1 MIYFRENL
9 SQEEGTENQTFGT
22 KWVSLLLVGILL
34 FSFLL
39 KLPRLGHPELSAA
52 DEGCHAVVAK
62 NLLRHPLKP
71 TLIDVPYLFYNER
84 AWSGNHVW
92 LHKPTLPLWQIA
104 CSYFILGV
112 NTFALRFPSAL
123 LCTFAAWLTYLI
135 GIELLNRWAAFMA
148 ASIQAFS
155 GFIVQVVHGYIFSDA
170 IDISLLFYCE
180 LGIYGVI
187 RAVKT
192 GKWRFVLL
200 AGIGQGLAF
209 LSKTYPAFI
218 VTGVALTGWLAP
230 YLALAKKE
238 DCHLRWQH
246 ILGLLGVTLL
256 IAGPWTAFTAIQ
268 YPTEFKISTLVTFSH
283 FTEDLQG
290 WGAPWHKLLWDYSWQ
305 MYGGFYV
312 LIVFA
317 VILSAKRT
325 FGAGIARVL
334 RLKGSTDITEPDFG
348 LLLLYGWGFGVLIPF
363 LLATTK
369 TPTATLIGMPAF
381 LLILGNFIVRT
392 TRKKSG
398 SRFSHRALRIVWIG
412 VLILLFT
419 HEVFN
424 AWWMTRPDTFYQLQ
438 AKQNKPRTFSE
449 VANFV
454 QSQLPDHAV
463 LLTEVH
469 KDYQY
474 ADHLRLMFRTSRTVH
489 PYHGQAV
496 LPEFCTQIQ
505 RHGGIPYIVTF
516 RELNLPVIFKSDT
529 DGVAIY
535 STLPYMRSKTDETSE
550 DSQDRNNPS
559 Q

>member
-1 MIYFRENL
+1 ML
-9 SQEEGTENQTFGT
+9 SRISFWKEGSGNKTLPK
-22 KWVSLLLVGILL
+22 KWVSLLLAGVLL
-34 FSFLL
+34 FSLLL
-39 KLPRLGHPELSAA
+39 KLPRLGHPELSAV

-62 NLLRHPLKP
+62 NLLKHPLKP
-71 TLIDVPYLFYNER
+71 TLIDVPYLFYSER
-84 AWSGNHVW
+84 SWSGNHVW

-104 CSYFILGV
+104 CSYSILGV

-135 GIELLNRWAAFMA
+135 GIELSNRRAAFIA
-148 ASIQAFS
+148 ASIQGFS

-192 GKWRFVLL
+192 GQWRFVLL

-218 VTGVALTGWLAP
+218 VTGVALVGWLAP
-230 YLALAKKE
+230 YFTLAKKE
-238 DCHLRWQH
+238 ECHLRWQH
-246 ILGLLGVTLL
+246 VLGLLGVTALV
-256 IAGPWTAFTAIQ
+256 AGPWTLFTAIQ
-268 YPTEFKISTLVTFSH
+268 YPIEFKIANRVTFSH

-290 WGAPWHKLLWDYSWQ
+290 WGAPWHKLLWNYSWQ
-305 MYGGFYV
+305 MYGGFY
-312 LIVFA
+312 LPIVFA
-317 VILSAKRT
+317 LFLSAKRS
-325 FGAGIARVL
+325 FKAGITSTL
-334 RLKGSTDITEPDFG
+334 RLKQQKGFIEQDLG

-398 SRFSHRALRIVWIG
+398 DRFPKRALRKVWIG
-412 VLILLFT
+412 VLILLFI

-424 AWWMTRPDTFYQLQ
+424 AWWMTRPDIFYQLQ
-438 AKQNKPRTFSE
+438 EKQNKPRTFSE

-454 QSQLPDHAV
+454 QSQLPSSSV

-469 KDYQY
+469 RDYQY
-474 ADHLRLMFRTSRTVH
+474 ADHLRLMFLTSRTVH
-489 PYHGQAV
+489 PYHKHAV
-496 LPEFCTQIQ
+496 LPEFSKQIHK
-505 RHGGIPYIVTF
+505 HGGIPYIVTF
-516 RELNLPVIFKSDT
+516 QKLNLPVIFKSDT
-529 DGVAIY
+529 DGVTIY
-535 STLPYMRSKTDETSE
+535 STSPHRSSKTDKPSKAL
-550 DSQDRNNPS
+550 QNRNNSS

>member
-1 MIYFRENL
+1 ML
-9 SQEEGTENQTFGT
+9 SRISFFEEGAENKTLPK
-22 KWVSLLLVGILL
+22 KWVSLLLAGILL

-62 NLLRHPLKP
+62 NLLKHPLKP
-71 TLIDVPYLFYNER
+71 TLIEVPYLFYNEHT
-84 AWSGNHVW
+84 WSGNHVW

-104 CSYFILGV
+104 CAYSILGV

-135 GIELLNRWAAFMA
+135 GIELSNRWAAFIA

-192 GKWRFVLL
+192 GQWRFVLL
-200 AGIGQGLAF
+200 VGIGQGLAF

-218 VTGVALTGWLAP
+218 VTGVALVAWLAP
-230 YLALAKKE
+230 YLALAKME
-238 DCHLRWQH
+238 DCHLRWRH

-256 IAGPWTAFTAIQ
+256 VAGPWTLFTAIQ
-268 YPTEFKISTLVTFSH
+268 YPIEFKISTLVTFSH

-290 WGAPWHKLLWDYSWQ
+290 WGAPWHKLLWNYNWQ

-312 LIVFA
+312 LIVLA

-325 FGAGIARVL
+325 FGSGIAKAL
-334 RLKGSTDITEPDFG
+334 RLKRLTGIIEPDFG

-392 TRKKSG
+392 TRNKKEDG
-398 SRFSHRALRIVWIG
+398 FPKRALRKVCMG
-412 VLILLFT
+412 VLILLLT

-424 AWWMTRPDTFYQLQ
+424 AWWMTRPDIFYQVNE
-438 AKQNKPRTFSE
+438 KHTKPRTFSE

-454 QSQLPDHAV
+454 QAQLPDHAV

-469 KDYQY
+469 RDNQY
-474 ADHLRLMFRTSRTVH
+474 ADHLRLMFLTSQTVH
-489 PYHGQAV
+489 PYHGQAG
-496 LPEFCTQIQ
+496 LLGFCTQIQ
-505 RHGGIPYIVTF
+505 KHSGIPYIITF
-516 RELNLPVIFKSDT
+516 RKLNLPVIFKSYT
-529 DGVAIY
+529 DRITIY
-535 STLPYMRSKTDETSE
+535 SPSSHMSSKTDEPAE
-550 DSQDRNNPS
+550 VLQNRNNPS